1 VSRVA
6 RGGQRATQ
14 PPAGWAPL
22 PRLGPGR
29 QSVLFIE
36 ETGGR
41 RTIFDLAG
49 LPVAEPIRRWLAE
62 CLARQATT
70 RSTVK
75 RLATARSLAYAA
87 RQFAG
92 TLAEHP
98 IDVEHPADIV
108 AEHFVAFR
116 RRYEHLR
123 VRTAATYIESL
134 QWLLREE
141 DQLTPQARAGLSAIR
156 IRGAH
161 RRDHDDSIG
170 RVYTDTE
177 WQTILT
183 AARHDVRVA
192 RDRIHDGR
200 RLLARYRAGDLEAGT
215 DRARLAR
222 LLDGFERTGELPR
235 KPSGDASSEVLR
247 CGGLVKVAGVLCLSP
262 DELAAF
268 AVLLV
273 TLTGQN
279 FGTLA
284 AWPAAHF
291 RPDGGLTDQGLALVE
306 SCKPRRGPNRQHMVI
321 ALEDILDDT
330 DREHRLFRSPLRVYQ
345 LLLDLGG
352 TARRLSNS
360 QGLFAGRIAKTT
372 GTATSPWI
380 TTLAGQHVQRWAA
393 THGFPTATHA
403 VPGEK
408 PVVSVRRLRLTA
420 IERRRRPVAHTAATM
435 RDTYLMPN
443 PGVRE
448 EGRTVVAEALRAEVR
463 KARDHC
469 RVPVFTQAFVRLA
482 ARDPQVA
489 AEQANMSVEQL
500 TGLLDGTRDTVLAS
514 CRDHLDGPYDPAGVA
529 CSASFL
535 SCLDCTNAR
544 ALPHQLPIQLAAIE
558 ALQQLR
564 PHLPPALWTRRYA
577 PRLEQLREITTG
589 FQSAEIDHAKAAITD
604 GHRQQISDLLEGRWD
619 LH

>member
-1 VSRVA
+1 MSRVT

-49 LPVAEPIRRWLAE
+49 LPVSEPIRRWLAE

-98 IDVEHPADIV
+98 VDVEHPADIV

-123 VRTAATYIESL
+123 VRTTATYIESL

-235 KPSGDASSEVLR
+235 KPSGGASSEVLR
-247 CGGLVKVAGVLCLSP
+247 CGGLVKVAGGLCLSP

-380 TTLAGQHVQRWAA
+380 TTLAGQHGPSLLPGRE
-393 THGFPTATHA
+393 HPTGHERLVLAYVGLLARGERVAGDGRSAPGRGRARREPRVSGLVGAPPRTELDELVAYLVGHRPGDRLDLRPRDDLGSV
-403 VPGEK
+403 VPGLVDTE
-408 PVVSVRRLRLTA
+408 PQAIRRADDPLPRVRVAVVRARPSPLTDLGDLRRVEQDRSQRPARPRPQQLALTPPARDYRRLPVQNGIPGPGA
-420 IERRRRPVAHTAATM
+420 ERSEDGVARSSGRP
-435 RDTYLMPN
+435 
-443 PGVRE
+443 
-448 EGRTVVAEALRAEVR
+448 GRTSGALRAGR
-463 KARDHC
+463 
-469 RVPVFTQAFVRLA
+469 A
-482 ARDPQVA
+482 A
-489 AEQANMSVEQL
+489 
-500 TGLLDGTRDTVLAS
+500 T
-514 CRDHLDGPYDPAGVA
+514 
-529 CSASFL
+529 
-535 SCLDCTNAR
+535 
-544 ALPHQLPIQLAAIE
+544 
-558 ALQQLR
+558 
-564 PHLPPALWTRRYA
+564 TRR
-577 PRLEQLREITTG
+577 
-589 FQSAEIDHAKAAITD
+589 
-604 GHRQQISDLLEGRWD
+604 ISS
-619 LH
+619 